1 MQVFILELFLILF
14 FVLFSS
20 FPSHPLLYSLISYP
34 PLSYPLPLS
43 SPALLSLSSF
53 LSCSPL
59 SFSSL
64 LSCPPLSLC
73 LLSSP
78 LSSIFLD
85 YALRHPS
92 QLLKSSYFFFFQLSR
107 FPELM
112 LSINDFK
119 VKHVA
124 CVWVTSRWKIQ
135 NCSRQQEVAFVY
147 VEGEGILVVMV
158 VPQRVCVWR

>member
-1 MQVFILELFLILF
+1 MQVFILKLFLILSF
-14 FVLFSS
+14 LSYFPLFPLTRSS
-20 FPSHPLLYSLISYP
+20 F
-34 PLSYPLPLS
+34 LSYPLLPSPSLPPLSLYYFLSSVLSCSLPSFSPLS
-43 SPALLSLSSF
+43 SPYLPPSLS
-53 LSCSPL
+53 PL
-59 SFSSL
+59 LPFSLPLPFSL
-64 LSCPPLSLC
+64 LFSPVLFFPPLSLC

-78 LSSIFLD
+78 LSSMFLD

-124 CVWVTSRWKIQ
+124 CI
-135 NCSRQQEVAFVY
+135 
-147 VEGEGILVVMV
+147 
-158 VPQRVCVWR
+158 